1 MELERG
7 SSGEGGAVG
16 VDNSA
21 VERGNTLREADTISS
36 SDTDKDSHRRGT
48 RSRFQYR
55 AERNRESYTIAE

>member
-1 MELERG
+1 M
-7 SSGEGGAVG
+7 
-16 VDNSA
+16 DNSA

-36 SDTDKDSHRRGT
+36 SDTDKDSHRGGT